1 MKLSLGN
8 RNTERVRVNSCPK
21 VTCPKLKP
29 SEMGDVS
36 SLVTYLRNPQ
46 DATFFEALAGDLV
59 NEVAENNKD
68 TDSEDNS
75 SDLE

>member
-1 MKLSLGN
+1 
-8 RNTERVRVNSCPK
+8 
-21 VTCPKLKP
+21 
-29 SEMGDVS
+29 MGDVS